1 MDAKKGKLRPTS
13 FVIKFYGCS
22 FFLVRCSSL
31 RSFRLLSLFGFDL
44 RMTKDIAAANGF
56 SCLFS
61 EKPLCYTSVCGL
73 QQEEV
78 NQSTSFLE
86 LSWDVT
92 FFLDVTFMDIN
103 FMLFPRFPLTFLD
116 FELCV

>member
-1 MDAKKGKLRPTS
+1 MRDRLIRCVIMFLGFG
-13 FVIKFYGCS
+13 FVWDFP
-22 FFLVRCSSL
+22 
-31 RSFRLLSLFGFDL
+31 LLSLFGFDL

-56 SCLFS
+56 SCLVS

-86 LSWDVT
+86 LFWDVT